1 MKKILMIGGPVLLL
15 LLVAAKMF
23 LMPAAP
29 PPDEKALAKEPG
41 PIYTMAEPFVVN
53 LSDGADTPHFAKVG
67 VALRLS
73 MFSAAELPAGGH
85 AKAGEPVVIEAD
97 PELRDIVIATL
108 QAHSSEELSHS
119 EGREKVKKEI
129 VKEVNKHT
137 DLKILDV
144 YYTEFAVQ

>member
-1 MKKILMIGGPVLLL
+1 MKKILMIAGPVLLVL
-15 LLVAAKMF
+15 AVAAKMF

-29 PPDEKALAKEPG
+29 PPDEEALAKEPG
-41 PIYTMAEPFVVN
+41 PIYTMSEPFVVN
-53 LSDGADTPHFAKVG
+53 LADGADTPHFAKVG

-73 MFSAAELPAGGH
+73 MFSADEVAAGH

-108 QAHSSEELSHS
+108 QKHTSGQLSRS

>member
-1 MKKILMIGGPVLLL
+1 MKKILMIGGPVLLVL
-15 LLVAAKMF
+15 AVAAKMF

-53 LSDGADTPHFAKVG
+53 LADGSESPHFAKVG

-73 MFSAAELPAGGH
+73 MLSAGEVAAGH

-119 EGREKVKKEI
+119 EGREKVKREI
-129 VKEVNKHT
+129 VKDVNKHT